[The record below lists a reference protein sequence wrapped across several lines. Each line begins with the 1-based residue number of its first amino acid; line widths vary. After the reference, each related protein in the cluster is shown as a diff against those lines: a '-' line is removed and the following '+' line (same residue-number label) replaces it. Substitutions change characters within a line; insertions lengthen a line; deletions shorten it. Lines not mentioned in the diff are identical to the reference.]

1 MGPGHRAN
9 FTHRRYTKSPNNLE
23 AQGQRLS
30 HNNPHEDDDDQSL
43 LILISAQRNAQ
54 PLPTTKQLGELSAKC
69 SCSKIANA
77 TATTEL
83 EKCLTTLERKQQ
95 TLIDDRK
102 CKVLRSR
109 KEKRDAATS
118 PQLPCKDAIDN
129 GRSKE
134 INLKICNSPGR
145 SATVRLSPRRDI
157 PMRNAATSPQV
168 ESRRQMANNSST
180 VNDNESTTVN
190 NVKKAGAPKMFLEKS
205 KSLSESRPQ
214 RQLRTTRS
222 LSPRPP
228 IRHQQAIIISD
239 ENDVVLKVS
248 PSEDV
253 AQEPSVK
260 SRKTKAKSQ
269 SEQTSPNLSDCG
281 TFFPDDRYA
290 NNRSTGCLVYVPSDP
305 WMKMDSNDSKS
316 EHYVARGKS
325 GSKATSDNDPW
336 IHRNSE
342 NQTSKSPKIS
352 RQNQRSG
359 SSKLDDRS
367 VHSRPTP
374 QQRSKSPAIN
384 DEATNEPK
392 HKSSLVDSSTENVVL
407 SPQKSHSPTASV
419 TLSPLDNTKRARNT
433 LLSVNNSNLLQPRHS
448 FSSPS
453 QRDDELQLNI
463 RRLSEQIKTGGYSAT
478 TSSSGCVAPSTD
490 FTSYLNQIK
499 KEKTLMKG
507 MRNGNGNGNGNNSG
521 SGTIV
526 VDADVVLETTCWS
539 GYDGGKYKKKTKN
552 KNLVA
557 LKKMNKVFLCEV
569 YFWWANLL
577 ARWWCRYSEVLLFLK
592 LMTNLM

>member
-1 MGPGHRAN
+1 MGSGHRAN
-9 FTHRRYTKSPNNLE
+9 FTHRRYTQSQNNLE

-30 HNNPHEDDDDQSL
+30 NNNPNDDDDDQSL
-43 LILISAQRNAQ
+43 LILFSAQRHAQ
-54 PLPTTKQLGELSAKC
+54 PLQTKLSEINAKC
-69 SCSKIANA
+69 SCSKM
-77 TATTEL
+77 ATTEL

-129 GRSKE
+129 TRSKE

-145 SATVRLSPRRDI
+145 SGTVRLSPRRDI

-168 ESRRQMANNSST
+168 ESRRQVTNSTT
-180 VNDNESTTVN
+180 VENESTSSNTVKSA
-190 NVKKAGAPKMFLEKS
+190 VAPKMFLEKS

-248 PSEDV
+248 PTEDL
-253 AQEPSVK
+253 AQQQSLKP
-260 SRKTKAKSQ
+260 RKTKAKSQ

-305 WMKMDSNDSKS
+305 WMKMENNDSKS
-316 EHYVARGKS
+316 EHYVAR
-325 GSKATSDNDPW
+325 SKATSDNDPW
-336 IHRNSE
+336 IHRNYE
-342 NQTSKSPKIS
+342 NQNSRSPKIL
-352 RQNQRSG
+352 RQNQRSV
-359 SSKLDDRS
+359 SSKVDDRS
-367 VHSRPTP
+367 LHSRPT

-384 DEATNEPK
+384 DDLTNESK
-392 HKSSLVDSSTENVVL
+392 HKGPLVDSSTENLIL

-419 TLSPLDNTKRARNT
+419 TLSPLDNPKRARNT
-433 LLSVNNSNLLQPRHS
+433 LLTVNSSNLLQPRHS

-453 QRDDELQLNI
+453 QKDDELQLNI
-463 RRLSEQIKTGGYSAT
+463 RRLSEQIKTGGYTAT
-478 TSSSGCVAPSTD
+478 STGCVAPSTD

-499 KEKTLMKG
+499 KEKTLIKG
-507 MRNGNGNGNGNNSG
+507 IRNSGNGGSG

-526 VDADVVLETTCWS
+526 VDADVVLETTC
-539 GYDGGKYKKKTKN
+539 
-552 KNLVA
+552 
-557 LKKMNKVFLCEV
+557 
-569 YFWWANLL
+569 
-577 ARWWCRYSEVLLFLK
+577 
-592 LMTNLM
+592 

>member
-1 MGPGHRAN
+1 MGSGHRAN
-9 FTHRRYTKSPNNLE
+9 FTHRRYIQSHNNLE

-30 HNNPHEDDDDQSL
+30 NNNPTTDDDDQSL
-43 LILISAQRNAQ
+43 LILFSAQRHAQ
-54 PLPTTKQLGELSAKC
+54 PLQTKLSEINAKC
-69 SCSKIANA
+69 SCSKMAP
-77 TATTEL
+77 TEL

-129 GRSKE
+129 KSNE

-168 ESRRQMANNSST
+168 EARRQVTNAST
-180 VNDNESTTVN
+180 VDPTPSNNKKSTQ
-190 NVKKAGAPKMFLEKS
+190 APKMFLEKS

-239 ENDVVLKVS
+239 ENDVVLKVT

-253 AQEPSVK
+253 VPDHSLK
-260 SRKTKAKSQ
+260 IRKAKAKCQ
-269 SEQTSPNLSDCG
+269 SEQTSPNLSDCGG

-305 WMKMDSNDSKS
+305 WMKMDNNDSKS
-316 EHYVARGKS
+316 EHSAAA
-325 GSKATSDNDPW
+325 GSNVNDPW

-342 NQTSKSPKIS
+342 NRTSRSPKIS
-352 RQNQRSG
+352 RQNQRSV
-359 SSKLDDRS
+359 SSKVDDRS
-367 VHSRPTP
+367 LQSRPT

-384 DEATNEPK
+384 DDLVNDPK
-392 HKSSLVDSSTENVVL
+392 HKGSLIDSSSENLML
-407 SPQKSHSPTASV
+407 SPQKSHSPTASA
-419 TLSPLDNTKRARNT
+419 TLSPLDNPKRAKNS
-433 LLSVNNSNLLQPRHS
+433 LLSVNSSNLLQPRHS

-453 QRDDELQLNI
+453 QKDDELQLNI
-463 RRLSEQIKTGGYSAT
+463 RRLSEQIKTGGYSTA
-478 TSSSGCVAPSTD
+478 SSGCVAPSTD

-499 KEKTLMKG
+499 KEKTLIKG
-507 MRNGNGNGNGNNSG
+507 IRNSGNGNGSG
-521 SGTIV
+521 SGSNSNVVV
-526 VDADVVLETTCWS
+526 VDTDVVLETTC
-539 GYDGGKYKKKTKN
+539 
-552 KNLVA
+552 
-557 LKKMNKVFLCEV
+557 
-569 YFWWANLL
+569 
-577 ARWWCRYSEVLLFLK
+577 
-592 LMTNLM
+592 